1 MELNQIHQLFLE
13 CSVASTDT
21 RHIQQNSLFFA
32 LNGPSFNGNSFA
44 HQALESGAKYA
55 VIDEVVHPT
64 DERFILVD
72 DALETLQNL
81 ARFHRDYLGLPII
94 ALTGSNGK
102 TTTKELIHA
111 VLKPHFKTVATVGN
125 LNNHIG
131 VPLTLL
137 SMTAETEIGIVEMG
151 ANHAKEIAMLCEIA
165 QPNVGYITNF
175 GKAHLE
181 GFGSEDGVVKAK
193 SELYDYLKSNSGLI
207 ILNSDDAKQVAQVG
221 DYDTVYTFSETSETS
236 VNVKLI
242 ATQPFLSVALKNS
255 TIKTHLV
262 GAYNFNNSAAAL
274 TIGAYYNL
282 TLLQLKEG
290 IESYVPTNNR
300 SQIIQQHSNEILLD
314 AYNANPSSMEVA
326 LDNFKGIQNSQKIAI
341 LGDMFELG
349 STSAKEHLGVVSQ
362 AISTK
367 GCMFYFV
374 GTRFFEQKT
383 DHPKLLFFETFQDL
397 QLHLKKSTISNTS
410 IWQAMQTS
418 CRWRS
423 TTNASISMAAP

>member
-13 CSVASTDT
+13 CSSTSTDT
-21 RHIQQNSLFFA
+21 RDIQKDSLFFA
-32 LNGPSFNGNSFA
+32 LKGPNFNGNSFA
-44 HQALESGAKYA
+44 HQALKSGASYA

-72 DALETLQNL
+72 DVLETLQNL

-137 SMTAETEIGIVEMG
+137 SMTSETEIGIVEMG
-151 ANHAKEIAMLCEIA
+151 ANHAKEIATLCEIA
-165 QPNVGYITNF
+165 KPNMGYITNF

-181 GFGSEDGVVKAK
+181 GFGSEENIVKAK

-326 LDNFKGIQNSQKIAI
+326 LDNFKSIQNSQKIAI

-349 STSAKEHLGVVSQ
+349 TTTSKEHLEVVNQ

-367 GCMFYFV
+367 GCVFYFV
-374 GTRFFEQKT
+374 GTHFFEQKT
-383 DHPKLLFFETFQDL
+383 DDPKLQFFETFQDL
-397 QLHLKKSTISNTS
+397 QLHLEKSTISNTS
-410 IWQAMQTS
+410 ILIKGS
-418 CRWRS
+418 RG
-423 TTNASISMAAP
+423 MALERVLELI

>member
-282 TLLQLKEG
+282 TPLQLKEG
-290 IESYVPTNNR
+290 IESYVPANNR

-326 LDNFKGIQNSQKIAI
+326 LENFKGIQNSQKIAI

-383 DHPKLLFFETFQDL
+383 DDPKLQFFETFQDL
-397 QLHLKKSTISNTS
+397 QLHLEQSTISNTS
-410 IWQAMQTS
+410 VLIKGS
-418 CRWRS
+418 RG
-423 TTNASISMAAP
+423 MALERVLELI